1 MQELA
6 RGVEVVHDCAVLE
19 NEVGEVEKEDVA
31 FLQVGEVYPFELEEG
46 EEPGQLQE
54 EPEYLVGFVDPEELE
69 EVVSLEADSLLPAVV
84 FGEVF
89 HHEALRAYLI
99 DNWKLGCLQ

>member
-1 MQELA
+1 ME
-6 RGVEVVHDCAVLE
+6 D
-19 NEVGEVEKEDVA
+19 EVGEVEKEDVA

-54 EPEYLVGFVDPEELE
+54 EPKDLVGFVDPEELE

-99 DNWKLGCLQ
+99 DYWELRRLQ

>member
-1 MQELA
+1 MA
-6 RGVEVVHDCAVLE
+6 GGVEVVHDCAVLE
-19 NEVGEVEKEDVA
+19 DEVGEVEQEDVV
-31 FLQVGEVYPFELEEG
+31 FLEVGEVYPFELEEG

-54 EPEYLVGFVDPEELE
+54 KPEDLVGFVDPEELE
-69 EVVSLEADSLLPAVV
+69 EVVSLEADSLLAAVV

-99 DNWKLGCLQ
+99 DHWELGCLQ